1 MAETR
6 FKIEGVPPYDGEYP
20 FPANFTNREFH
31 FIKLHA
37 GIRADEL
44 EEAAGAGDNDLV
56 VVFACIALQR
66 AGLEPKID
74 ALWDA
79 QLGKITVLEGDA
91 VPLSETPPS
100 SNGTPD
106 GESGSSGSGSGSTSA
121 PPVNGLSLT
130 GSSAFTTPGEF
141 V

>member
-1 MAETR
+1 MADTR

-20 FPANFTNREFH
+20 FPSNFTNREFH

-44 EEAAGAGDNDLV
+44 EEAAHAGDNDLV

-66 AGLEPKID
+66 AGLDPKID

-79 QLGKITVLEGDA
+79 QLGKVTVLEGDP
-91 VPLSETPPS
+91 VPLDQTPPASSETTEDE
-100 SNGTPD
+100 NAT
-106 GESGSSGSGSGSTSA
+106 SGSASEPTSA
-121 PPVNGLSLT
+121 SRQNGLSST
-130 GSSAFTTPGEF
+130 GSLASTKPPVSA
-141 V
+141 